1 MDKGHTKT
9 PWGMRAAWGGDEE
22 AEIYP
27 AWDRPEVGDSA
38 EICLVKE
45 WGVHTAED
53 NAAFI
58 VRAVNQHESLLK
70 CAEALR
76 VAKDYVADA
85 LHEQS
90 AKADSRSAYPQ
101 MHAKELTRAAAI
113 EADLNQIELALH
125 SLAAVNTPKD
135 INHV

>member
-9 PWGMRAAWGGDEE
+9 PWGMRAAWGDDEE

-58 VRAVNQHESLLK
+58 VRAVNQHEPLLK

-76 VAKDYVADA
+76 EARGMLRSCDFTGEYDEVDPDLKASWDRGLAK
-85 LHEQS
+85 
-90 AKADSRSAYPQ
+90 
-101 MHAKELTRAAAI
+101 I
-113 EADLNQIELALH
+113 E
-125 SLAAVNTPKD
+125 AVNTPKD